1 MEKRVVITGMG
12 AVTPIGNS
20 VEDYWNGLANGVNG
34 IDVITAFDVENSEV
48 KLAAEVK
55 DFDPKLYM
63 DPKEARRMDRYC
75 QLAMAGAKE
84 AMESSGIDLEKID
97 HNRFG
102 VIVGS
107 GIGGL
112 NTLEKEHVKLL
123 EKGPKRVNP
132 LLIPM
137 IISNMAAGNIA
148 IKYGAKGVCTNIV
161 TACATGSQCIGDAYR
176 SIKHGYS
183 DLILAGGAESS
194 ITPLAIAGFANLT
207 ALSKSTDKDRA
218 SIPFDKERNGFV
230 MGEGAGIVVLEELEH
245 ALKRGAKILAE
256 VVGYGS
262 TCDAYHMTSPA
273 VDGEGAARSMQL
285 SIEEAGIEAS
295 QVSYINAHGTSTPY
309 NDKFETLAV
318 KTVFGEAAYKIPISS
333 TKSMTG
339 HLLGAS
345 GAIETIACIKA
356 ITEDFIP
363 PTIGY
368 QVPDEDCDLDIVPN
382 VGRKATVT
390 YAMTNSFGFGGH
402 NATLLLKKYQDEC
415 QR

>member
-1 MEKRVVITGMG
+1 MEKRVVITGIG

-20 VEDYWNGLANGVNG
+20 VEEYWNSLANGIHG
-34 IDVITAFDVENSEV
+34 FDVITAFDVVNSDV

-55 DFDPKLYM
+55 NFDPKLYM

-75 QLAMAGAKE
+75 QFAMAAAKE
-84 AMESSGIDLEKID
+84 AMENSGIDLENID

-102 VIVGS
+102 VVVGS
-107 GIGGL
+107 GIGGQ
-112 NTLEKEHVKLL
+112 NTLESEHIKLL

-148 IKYGAKGVCTNIV
+148 IKYSAKGVCTNIV

-183 DLILAGGAESS
+183 DIILAGGAESS

-207 ALSKSTDKDRA
+207 ALSKATDKDRA

-230 MGEGAGIVVLEELEH
+230 MGEGAGIVILEELEH

-256 VVGYGS
+256 VVGYGT

-285 SIEEAGIEAS
+285 SIEEAGIEPN

-318 KTVFGEAAYKIPISS
+318 KTVFGEDAYKIPISS

-382 VGRKATVT
+382 VGRKATIS

-402 NATLLLKKYQDEC
+402 NATLLLKKYQDES
-415 QR
+415 QV

>member
-1 MEKRVVITGMG
+1 MVITGIG

-20 VEDYWNGLANGVNG
+20 VEEYWNSLANGIHG
-34 IDVITAFDVENSEV
+34 FDVITAFDVVNSDV

-55 DFDPKLYM
+55 NFDPKLYM

-75 QLAMAGAKE
+75 QFAMAAAKE
-84 AMESSGIDLEKID
+84 AMENSGINLDNID

-102 VIVGS
+102 VVVGS
-107 GIGGL
+107 GIGGQ
-112 NTLEKEHVKLL
+112 NTLESEHIKLL

-148 IKYGAKGVCTNIV
+148 IKYSAKGVCTNIV
-161 TACATGSQCIGDAYR
+161 TACATGNQCIGDAYR

-183 DLILAGGAESS
+183 DIILAGGAESS

-207 ALSKSTDKDRA
+207 ALSRATDKDRA

-230 MGEGAGIVVLEELEH
+230 MGEGAGIVILEELEH

-256 VVGYGS
+256 VVGYGA

-285 SIEEAGIEAS
+285 SIEEAGIEPN

-318 KTVFGEAAYKIPISS
+318 KTVFGEDAYKIPISS

-382 VGRKATVT
+382 VGRKATIS

-402 NATLLLKKYQDEC
+402 NATLLLKKYQDES
-415 QR
+415 QV

>member
-1 MEKRVVITGMG
+1 MENRVVITGMG

-20 VEDYWNGLANGVNG
+20 VDEYWKGLMEGVNG
-34 IDVITAFDVENSEV
+34 IDVITAFDIESYDV

-55 DFDPKLYM
+55 NFEPKEYM
-63 DPKEARRMDRYC
+63 DPKEARRMDRFC
-75 QLAMAGAKE
+75 QFAMASAKE
-84 AMESSGIDLEKID
+84 AVESSGLDLDQID

-107 GIGGL
+107 GIGGI

-123 EKGPKRVNP
+123 EKGTKRVNP

-183 DLILAGGAESS
+183 DIILAGGTESS
-194 ITPLAIAGFANLT
+194 ITPLAIAGFSNLT
-207 ALSKSTDKDRA
+207 ALSKSQDKDRA

-230 MGEGAGIVVLEELEH
+230 MGEGAGILVLEELEH
-245 ALKRGAKILAE
+245 AKKRGARILAE
-256 VVGYGS
+256 VVGYGA

-285 SIEEAGIEAS
+285 SLEEAGIKAE
-295 QVSYINAHGTSTPY
+295 QVSYINAHGTSTAY

-318 KTVFGEAAYKIPISS
+318 KTVFKDAAYKVPISS

-345 GAIETIACIKA
+345 GAIESIACVKA
-356 ITEDFIP
+356 IDEDFIP

-368 QVPDEDCDLDIVPN
+368 KVPDEDCDLDIVPN
-382 VGRKATVT
+382 VGRKANVE

-402 NATLLLKKYQDEC
+402 NATLLFKKYMD
-415 QR
+415 